1 MNEQIKKRIKALEN
15 QFPSIDD
22 FTMVTVT
29 FADGSTKEMLWVD
42 VVNQLDSADI
52 CKIEGRNQDTVNLL
66 YALMGVERGTEAL
79 E

>member
-1 MNEQIKKRIKALEN
+1 MNEEIKKRIKALEN

-42 VVNQLDSADI
+42 VVNQLNSADI
-52 CKIEGRNQDTVNLL
+52 CKIEGRNQDMVNLL
-66 YALMGVERGTEAL
+66 YALMGVDMGIEAL

>member
-52 CKIEGRNQDTVNLL
+52 CKIEGRNQDMVNLL
-66 YALMGVERGTEAL
+66 YALMGVDMGIEAL

>member
-42 VVNQLDSADI
+42 VVNQLNSADI
-52 CKIEGRNQDTVNLL
+52 CKIEGRNQDMVNLL
-66 YALMGVERGTEAL
+66 YALMGVDMGIEAL